1 MMRKQSR
8 RSGRARAGG
17 RRSPVYKRDS
27 TASWEA
33 WSLAGL
39 RPQQLDLQDLEDSPW
54 ILVPA
59 SLLVHPPSWPDLS
72 SDWSRAVSTMRSLDL
87 LFIFAT
93 LCVGLMLL
101 PRVVHAIPLDDFY
114 PYGTDVGDDVLPR
127 NDDGV
132 SSAISLGGS
141 GFRYF
146 GNSHSEIF
154 VSNFIIVQTNVFLV

>member
-1 MMRKQSR
+1 
-8 RSGRARAGG
+8 
-17 RRSPVYKRDS
+17 
-27 TASWEA
+27 
-33 WSLAGL
+33 
-39 RPQQLDLQDLEDSPW
+39 
-54 ILVPA
+54 
-59 SLLVHPPSWPDLS
+59 
-72 SDWSRAVSTMRSLDL
+72 MRSLDL
-87 LFIFAT
+87 LFVIAT

-114 PYGTDVGDDVLPR
+114 PYGTDVGDAVLPR

-154 VSNFIIVQTNVFLV
+154 VSSFNRTNRCIFGIVVVGVYSDGCCCPFVFLHFLSADQQQWTHLF